1 MTDLSAIDH
10 LDAQTVASLIAIIIP
25 AITALVTKWNVSTVL
40 RTVVALLLSAIAG
53 AVGTLI
59 AADGGFNWQAF
70 ALSTLYAFV
79 VQVALYMG
87 VYKPQGI
94 AAAIAGATPNFGLGT
109 PRPAELSDSGAHV
122 VTDVPEQPGPAQDA
136 PGPPLVPEED
146 AQDDDTDPEDDP
158 EDDDPLAEEEAELK
172 EPKQP

>member
-59 AADGGFNWQAF
+59 
-70 ALSTLYAFV
+70 
-79 VQVALYMG
+79 VAG
-87 VYKPQGI
+87 HRQGDC
-94 AAAIAGATPNFGLGT
+94 GCN
-109 PRPAELSDSGAHV
+109 AELRARYAA
-122 VTDVPEQPGPAQDA
+122 TR
-136 PGPPLVPEED
+136 
-146 AQDDDTDPEDDP
+146 
-158 EDDDPLAEEEAELK
+158 
-172 EPKQP
+172 